1 MTDFCE
7 FLTATPK
14 SQPKMHPLANCCQA
28 RCCLDQRLAS
38 ASWQKKMISQAG
50 NHANPNPPISQEN
63 LEKHEKPLFFGNKKK
78 FASGFF
84 PGKLSLSKKNS
95 LSSSNLAPDPRRSLV
110 TSSPAPK
117 HPRFAGKTK
126 NTDVS
131 IEHHIP
137 QYELFHGFFS
147 VQLQDLSGKV
157 VKHHGFWLC
166 AMQIEIAVN
175 KVCYSAGSF
184 IFLSRATPVA
194 WFDPVPD
201 QKLQRFHCLA
211 WARKLRG
218 KTNWMKHLPK
228 HYGKNTTKYRTW
240 DTFRKHE
247 KRNSW
252 EAKLGSRQYAS
263 CWRPP
268 SWQRT
273 QPGPRVSPSG
283 KWGVFFPQ

>member
-1 MTDFCE
+1 M
-7 FLTATPK
+7 
-14 SQPKMHPLANCCQA
+14 
-28 RCCLDQRLAS
+28 
-38 ASWQKKMISQAG
+38 
-50 NHANPNPPISQEN
+50 
-63 LEKHEKPLFFGNKKK
+63 
-78 FASGFF
+78 
-84 PGKLSLSKKNS
+84 
-95 LSSSNLAPDPRRSLV
+95 

-126 NTDVS
+126 KTDVS

-201 QKLQRFHCLA
+201 QKLQRFSLLGLSKKVE
-211 WARKLRG
+211 RKNELIETPAQTLWKKHNKVQNMG
-218 KTNWMKHLPK
+218 HFQKT
-228 HYGKNTTKYRTW
+228 
-240 DTFRKHE
+240 
-247 KRNSW
+247 
-252 EAKLGSRQYAS
+252 
-263 CWRPP
+263 
-268 SWQRT
+268 
-273 QPGPRVSPSG
+273 
-283 KWGVFFPQ
+283 